1 MNSDSISVTELINKK
16 NKLNLAITNYYSE
29 INDCKNQIKD
39 LERQIFMNCN
49 HKWIYDQ
56 CANFDDHIK
65 YLCETCGLYKS
76 HHLYKVP
83 YSDKYY
89 N

>member
-16 NKLNLAITNYYSE
+16 NKLNLAITNYYNE

-65 YLCETCGLYKS
+65 YLCETC
-76 HHLYKVP
+76 
-83 YSDKYY
+83 
-89 N
+89 